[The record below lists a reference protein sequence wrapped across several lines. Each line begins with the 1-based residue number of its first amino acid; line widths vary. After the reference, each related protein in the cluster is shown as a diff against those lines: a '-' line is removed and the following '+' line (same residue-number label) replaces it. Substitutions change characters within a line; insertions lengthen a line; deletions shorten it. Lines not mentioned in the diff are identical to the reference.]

1 MSNILENSAAYKSKL
16 ALNDQ
21 ILAINNFNIQE
32 NLENWLEYFEND
44 KVILKINRN
53 GKIINLDL
61 VKPNDIQYFDY
72 KISQK

>member
-1 MSNILENSAAYKSKL
+1 MLENSAAYKSKL
-16 ALNDQ
+16 ALNHQ
-21 ILAINNFNIQE
+21 ILAINDFNIHN

-44 KVILKINRN
+44 KVVLKINRN

-72 KISQK
+72 KISKK